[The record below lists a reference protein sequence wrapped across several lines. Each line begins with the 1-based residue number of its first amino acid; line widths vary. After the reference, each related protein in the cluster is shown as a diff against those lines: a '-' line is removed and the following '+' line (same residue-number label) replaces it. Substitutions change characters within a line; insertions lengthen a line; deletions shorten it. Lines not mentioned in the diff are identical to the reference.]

1 MKSFS
6 IVGAGR
12 LGTVLGAALVRRG
25 WTAAAIVD
33 KDPGAARES
42 RRIIGRGKILPYRPG
57 LSPEG
62 RDGTVGLGDV
72 VIIAVPD
79 NAVGRVAAGLAR
91 SGVSWAERFVFHT
104 SGLLPAR
111 VLEPLRKRGARIA
124 SVHPVQSFPRK
135 DAPASIFRG
144 ITWGVDGDPA
154 AVAAAE
160 EMVRDLRGNVLL
172 LSEKDKPLYHAAC
185 SLASNAMIALEWTA
199 SGLLGAAG
207 IGEKAAAGML
217 FPLAQGTLQNVNN
230 LGLEKALTGP
240 ILRGDAAAVRKHL
253 EALRADPPAREVYLV
268 MGKQILRLAEKSGLP
283 AYRVK
288 ILKRLLE
295 GG

>member
-12 LGTVLGAALVRRG
+12 LGAVLGAALVRRG

-33 KDPGAARES
+33 KDSRAARES
-42 RRIIGRGKILPYRPG
+42 RRIIGRGKAAPYRPVLPGKG
-57 LSPEG
+57 LN
-62 RDGTVGLGDV
+62 GTVRLGDV

-79 NAVGRVAAGLAR
+79 DAVGRVAAGLAR
-91 SGVSWAERFVFHT
+91 SGVSWAGRFVFHT
-104 SGLLPAR
+104 SGLLPSR
-111 VLEPLRKRGARIA
+111 VLEPLRKRGACIA

-144 ITWGVDGDPA
+144 ITWGVEGDPA

-160 EMVRDLRGNVLL
+160 EMVRSLRGNVLL

-199 SGLLGAAG
+199 SGMLGAAG
-207 IGEKAAAGML
+207 IGEQAAAGML
-217 FPLAQGTLQNVNN
+217 FPLVQGTLQNVNN
-230 LGLEKALTGP
+230 LGLGKALTGP
-240 ILRGDAAAVRKHL
+240 ILRGDVATVRKHL
-253 EALRADPPAREVYLV
+253 EALRDDPHARGVYLV

-283 AYRVK
+283 AGRVTA
-288 ILKRLLE
+288 LKRLLE

>member
-33 KDPGAARES
+33 KDSGAARES
-42 RRIIGRGKILPYRPG
+42 RRIIGRGKVLPYRPG
-57 LSPEG
+57 LSQEG

-91 SGVSWAERFVFHT
+91 SGVSWAGRFVFHT

-135 DAPASIFRG
+135 DAPASIFKG
-144 ITWGVDGDPA
+144 ITWGVEGDPA

-160 EMVRDLRGNVLL
+160 EMVRSLRGNVLL

-199 SGLLGAAG
+199 SGMLGAAG
-207 IGEKAAAGML
+207 IGEKAAASML
-217 FPLAQGTLQNVNN
+217 FPLVQGTLQNVNN
-230 LGLEKALTGP
+230 LGLGKALTGP
-240 ILRGDAAAVRKHL
+240 ILRGDVVTVRKHL
-253 EALRADPPAREVYLV
+253 EALRDDRHARGVYLV

-283 AYRVK
+283 AGRVTA
-288 ILKRLLE
+288 LKRLLE

>member
-25 WTAAAIVD
+25 WTAAVIVD
-33 KDPGAARES
+33 KDSGAARES
-42 RRIIGRGKILPYRPG
+42 RRIIGRGKAVPSCLTLPGKG
-57 LSPEG
+57 LD
-62 RDGTVGLGDV
+62 RKVRLGDV

-79 NAVGRVAAGLAR
+79 DAVGRVAAGLAR
-91 SGVSWAERFVFHT
+91 SGVSWAGRFVFHT
-104 SGLLPAR
+104 SGLLPAH

-144 ITWGVDGDPA
+144 ITWGVEGDPA

-217 FPLAQGTLQNVNN
+217 FPLVQGTLQNVNN

-240 ILRGDAAAVRKHL
+240 ILRGDAATVRKHL
-253 EALRADPPAREVYLV
+253 EALRDDPHAREVYRV

-283 AYRVK
+283 AGRVTA
-288 ILKRLLE
+288 LKRLLE

>member
-25 WTAAAIVD
+25 WTATAIVD
-33 KDPGAARES
+33 KDSEAARES
-42 RRIIGRGKILPYRPG
+42 RRIIGQGKVHPYRPG
-57 LSPEG
+57 LSPKG

-79 NAVGRVAAGLAR
+79 DVVSRVAAGLAR
-91 SGVSWAERFVFHT
+91 SGVSWAGRFVFHT

-111 VLEPLRKRGARIA
+111 VLGPLRKRGARIA

-240 ILRGDAAAVRKHL
+240 ILRGDVVTVRKHL
-253 EALRADPPAREVYLV
+253 EALRDDLHARGVYLV

-283 AYRVK
+283 AGRVTAM
-288 ILKRLLE
+288 KRLLE

>member
-42 RRIIGRGKILPYRPG
+42 RRIIGRGTAVAG
-57 LSPEG
+57 LG
-62 RDGTVGLGDV
+62 GTARLGDV

-91 SGVSWAERFVFHT
+91 SGVSWAGRFVFHT

-144 ITWGVDGDPA
+144 ITWGVEGDPA

-160 EMVRDLRGNVLL
+160 EMVRRLRGNVLL

-199 SGLLGAAG
+199 SGMLGAAG

-217 FPLAQGTLQNVNN
+217 FPLVQGTLQNVNN

-240 ILRGDAAAVRKHL
+240 ILRGDAATVRKHL
-253 EALRADPPAREVYLV
+253 KALRDDPHARGVYLV
-268 MGKQILRLAEKSGLP
+268 MGKQLLRLAEKSGLP
-283 AYRVK
+283 AGRVSA
-288 ILKRLLE
+288 LKRLLE
-295 GG
+295 CG

>member
-25 WTAAAIVD
+25 WTATAIVD
-33 KDPGAARES
+33 KDARAARES
-42 RRIIGRGKILPYRPG
+42 RRIIGRGKAVPSRSVLPGKG
-57 LSPEG
+57 L
-62 RDGTVGLGDV
+62 DGTVRLGDV

-79 NAVGRVAAGLAR
+79 DAVGRVAAGLAR
-91 SGVSWAERFVFHT
+91 SDVSWAGRFVFHT

-135 DAPASIFRG
+135 DAPPSIFRG
-144 ITWGVDGDPA
+144 ITWGVEGDPA

-160 EMVRDLRGNVLL
+160 EMVRSLRGNVLL

-199 SGLLGAAG
+199 SGMLGAAG
-207 IGEKAAAGML
+207 IGEKTAAGML
-217 FPLAQGTLQNVNN
+217 FPLVQGTLQNVNN

-240 ILRGDAAAVRKHL
+240 ILRGDAATVRKHL
-253 EALRADPPAREVYLV
+253 EALRDDLQARGVYLV

-283 AYRVK
+283 AGRVTAM
-288 ILKRLLE
+288 KRLLE

>member
-33 KDPGAARES
+33 KDVRAAQES
-42 RRIIGRGKILPYRPG
+42 RRIIGRGRVLPYGPVLPG
-57 LSPEG
+57 KGLN
-62 RDGTVGLGDV
+62 GTVRLGDV
-72 VIIAVPD
+72 VIVAVPD
-79 NAVGRVAAGLAR
+79 DSVGRVAAGLAR
-91 SGVSWAERFVFHT
+91 SGVTWAGRIVFHT

-111 VLEPLRKRGARIA
+111 VLEPLRKRGAYIA

-135 DAPASIFRG
+135 DAPPSIFRG
-144 ITWGVDGDPA
+144 IAWGVEGDPA

-160 EMVRDLRGNVLL
+160 EMVRRLRGNVLL

-185 SLASNAMIALEWTA
+185 SLASSAMIALEWTA
-199 SGLLGAAG
+199 AGMLGAAG

-217 FPLAQGTLQNVNN
+217 FPLVQGTLQNVKK
-230 LGLEKALTGP
+230 LGPEKALSGP
-240 ILRGDAAAVRKHL
+240 ILRGDIATVRKHL
-253 EALRADPPAREVYLV
+253 GALRDDPPARGVYVV
-268 MGKQILRLAEKSGLP
+268 MGKQILRLAEKGGLP
-283 AYRVK
+283 ASRVSA
-288 ILKRLLE
+288 LRRLLE

>member
-25 WTAAAIVD
+25 WTATAIVD
-33 KDPGAARES
+33 KDSEAARES
-42 RRIIGRGKILPYRPG
+42 RRIIGRGKAVPG
-57 LSPEG
+57 LG
-62 RDGTVGLGDV
+62 GTVRTGDV

-79 NAVGRVAAGLAR
+79 DAVGRVAAGLAR
-91 SGVSWAERFVFHT
+91 SGVTWTGRTVFHT

-111 VLEPLRKRGARIA
+111 VLEPLRKRGALVA
-124 SVHPVQSFPRK
+124 SVHPVQAFPRK
-135 DAPASIFRG
+135 DVPPSIFRG
-144 ITWGVDGDPA
+144 ITWGLEGDPA

-160 EMVRDLRGNVLL
+160 EMVRGLRGNVLL

-185 SLASNAMIALEWTA
+185 SLASSAMIALGWTA

-207 IGEKAAAGML
+207 IDEQAAAGML
-217 FPLAQGTLQNVNN
+217 FPLVQGTLQNVKN
-230 LGLEKALTGP
+230 LGPEKALTGP
-240 ILRGDAAAVRKHL
+240 ILRGDIATVRKHL
-253 EALRADPPAREVYLV
+253 EALRDDPPARGVYLV
-268 MGKQILRLAEKSGLP
+268 MGKQILRLAENNGLP
-283 AYRVK
+283 AGRVR

-295 GG
+295 GK

>member
-12 LGTVLGAALVRRG
+12 LGTTLGAALVRRG

-33 KDPGAARES
+33 KDSGAARES
-42 RRIIGRGKILPYRPG
+42 RRIIGRGKVLPYRPG

-62 RDGTVGLGDV
+62 RDATVGLGDV

-79 NAVGRVAAGLAR
+79 DAVGRVAAGLAR
-91 SGVSWAERFVFHT
+91 SGVSWAGRFVFHT

-144 ITWGVDGDPA
+144 ITWGVEGDPD

-160 EMVRDLRGNVLL
+160 EMVRRLRGNVLL

-199 SGLLGAAG
+199 SGMLGAAG
-207 IGEKAAAGML
+207 IGEEAAAGML
-217 FPLAQGTLQNVNN
+217 FPLVQGTLQNVNN
-230 LGLEKALTGP
+230 LGLQKALTGP
-240 ILRGDAAAVRKHL
+240 ILRGDVATVRKHL
-253 EALRADPPAREVYLV
+253 EALPDDPHAREVYLV

-283 AYRVK
+283 AGRVTA
-288 ILKRLLE
+288 LKRLLE

>member
-33 KDPGAARES
+33 KDPRAARES
-42 RRIIGRGKILPYRPG
+42 RRIIGRGRAVPSCLTLPGKG
-57 LSPEG
+57 LD
-62 RDGTVGLGDV
+62 RKVRLGDV

-79 NAVGRVAAGLAR
+79 DAVGRVAAGLAR
-91 SGVSWAERFVFHT
+91 SGVSWAGRFVFHT
-104 SGLLPAR
+104 SGLLPAH

-144 ITWGVDGDPA
+144 ITWGVEGDPA

-217 FPLAQGTLQNVNN
+217 FPLVQGTLQNVNN

-253 EALRADPPAREVYLV
+253 EALRDDPHAREVYLV

-283 AYRVK
+283 AGRVTA
-288 ILKRLLE
+288 LKRLLE

>member
-25 WTAAAIVD
+25 WTATAIVD
-33 KDPGAARES
+33 KDSEAARES
-42 RRIIGRGKILPYRPG
+42 RRIIGRGKAVPG
-57 LSPEG
+57 LG
-62 RDGTVGLGDV
+62 GTVRTGDV

-79 NAVGRVAAGLAR
+79 DAVGRVAAGLAR
-91 SGVSWAERFVFHT
+91 SGVTWTGRTVFHT

-111 VLEPLRKRGARIA
+111 VLEPLRKRGALVA

-185 SLASNAMIALEWTA
+185 SLASNAVVALGWTA
-199 SGLLGAAG
+199 AGMLGEVG

-217 FPLAQGTLQNVNN
+217 FPLVQGTLQNVNN
-230 LGLEKALTGP
+230 LGPEKALTGP
-240 ILRGDAAAVRKHL
+240 ILRGDVATVRKHL
-253 EALRADPPAREVYLV
+253 EALRNDPLARGVYLAL
-268 MGKQILRLAEKSGLP
+268 GKQILRLAEKSGSP
-283 AYRVK
+283 AGRVNA
-288 ILKRLLE
+288 LKRLLE
-295 GG
+295 GR